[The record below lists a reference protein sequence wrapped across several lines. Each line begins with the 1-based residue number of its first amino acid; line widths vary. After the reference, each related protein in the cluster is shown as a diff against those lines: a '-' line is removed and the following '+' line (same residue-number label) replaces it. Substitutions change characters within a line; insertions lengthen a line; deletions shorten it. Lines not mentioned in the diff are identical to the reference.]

1 MCILQ
6 SFTVIIMYVF
16 AQKNSFFNL
25 LITRKALCF
34 KAILYDFSQN
44 ADMQ

>member
-6 SFTVIIMYVF
+6 SFTVVIMYVF

-25 LITRKALCF
+25 LITRKALFF